1 MAKRQIGGPNTH
13 QQIRRGATYRD
24 TRPFTVR
31 FIEEMRTAT
40 SGFVLFIMAGVTWF
54 FPAILGLTVPL
65 ALLILLWVA
74 TRRPLL
80 PFHLPKYSEERDDH
94 DLDPAT
100 RKPRKAGGIVYL
112 GTDAQTGQQL
122 WLSSDAAR
130 QHAAMPGTT
139 GAGKTTSAI
148 SLLANALAHGS
159 GFILVDGKGDNTVH
173 GDVLA
178 LSRRF
183 GLDDQVLNLNFLT
196 ASSIRESN
204 TFNPFAT
211 GNADAIREM
220 LVSQLGEPATNDAN
234 GVFRDRAVN
243 LVGTLTPA
251 LVWMRDTHGVRITI
265 ETIRFSTEL
274 RWIATLARHRI
285 FLVRTPGSNQPTKIN
300 VPDVPDDIL
309 YPLQAYL
316 GELPG
321 YDVGLEWNQQ
331 KENKP
336 SEQHG
341 YATMYFSRVFT
352 QFGVSLGHIFKV
364 ETGDIDMRDV
374 VLNRRILVVTLPALE
389 NSSDTLAGLGKIIV
403 ASVRAVMAQLLGAR
417 LNGPANEIFKLKA
430 GSGDAPFQIFFDEL
444 AAYVTD
450 GMDRMLAM
458 GRGLNCMFWL
468 GFQDLPGLTTRIGDK
483 AFTLL
488 GNANLT
494 HAMRL
499 QDAMRT
505 REWIEKQADRIEVTQ
520 ATHYEGNSAGSYR
533 EGRGAE
539 VREVDR
545 IPWSDL
551 QSLIEGEAI
560 TLYGGRVVH
569 SKTFFAAVNGRAG
582 EVRLSAPVMLAH
594 DVNMDGTAPDD
605 ETRAVLETIEN
616 GSFRSE
622 LPEKPVE
629 PALEKLFSLVQ
640 PSAVDPV
647 DLIAEFQA
655 ISRAL
660 TGLSTTPDTTHS
672 GTIVAFRTRTSAV
685 PLTPFAYML
694 REAATQ
700 PRPGFQG
707 APPSPHAPLDG
718 RLLGTIE
725 AIEQRMDRTPGA
737 ARRNAMLLL
746 GVRDELVAN
755 IRTSEAQFSGRVS
768 EAELIRR
775 LAALRAMLA
784 A

>member
-1 MAKRQIGGPNTH
+1 MAKRQIGAPTAD

-24 TRPFTVR
+24 TRPLSVR
-31 FIEEMRTAT
+31 FLAEMRTAS
-40 SGFVLFIMAGVTWF
+40 SGFVLLVMAGATWF
-54 FPAILGLTVPL
+54 VPAVLGVTVPL
-65 ALLILLWVA
+65 SLLLSLWVL
-74 TRRPLL
+74 TRRAVL
-80 PFHLPKYSEERDDH
+80 PFHLPRYSGLIDEH

-100 RKPRKAGGIVYL
+100 RKPRKANGIVYL
-112 GTDAQTGQQL
+112 GTDAQSGQQL

-148 SLLANALAHGS
+148 SLLANPLAHGS

-178 LSRRF
+178 LARRF
-183 GLDDQVLNLNFLT
+183 GLDDQVYNLNFLT
-196 ASSIRESN
+196 ASSVRESN
-204 TFNPFAT
+204 SFNPFAT

-220 LVSQLGEPATNDAN
+220 LVSQLGEPASNDAN

-243 LVGTLTPA
+243 LIGTLTPA
-251 LVWMRDTHGVRITI
+251 LVWMRDVHGLAINI
-265 ETIRFSTEL
+265 ETIRFATEL
-274 RWIATLARHRI
+274 RWIASLARHRL
-285 FLVRTPGSNQPTKIN
+285 FLVRVPGSNQPEKIE
-300 VPDVPDDIL
+300 VRDIPDDIL

-321 YDVGLEWNQQ
+321 YDIGLEWNQQ

-364 ETGDIDMRDV
+364 ETGDIDMRDI

-403 ASVRAVMAQLLGAR
+403 ASVRGVMAQLLGAR

-505 REWIEKQADRIEVTQ
+505 REWIEKQADRVEVTQ

-539 VREVDR
+539 VREVAR
-545 IPWSDL
+545 IPWADL

-569 SKTFFAAVNGRAG
+569 SKTFYAALNGRAG
-582 EVRLSAPVMLAH
+582 EVRLSAPIMLASRRH
-594 DVNMDGTAPDD
+594 AESGSPDD

-616 GSFRSE
+616 GSFRIE
-622 LPEKPVE
+622 MPTPVVE
-629 PALEKLFSLVQ
+629 PALAKLVAGIGTLAPTDRNFQQTFTDVALSLVGV
-640 PSAVDPV
+640 SVDPIPA
-647 DLIAEFQA
+647 DGATA
-655 ISRAL
+655 IDFPKPRPEEPVTPFDVMLRNGARQPQR
-660 TGLSTTPDTTHS
+660 GFARTPDPNQPLDGS
-672 GTIVAFRTRTSAV
+672 LLSA
-685 PLTPFAYML
+685 LDMIERL
-694 REAATQ
+694 ID
-700 PRPGFQG
+700 PRPGV
-707 APPSPHAPLDG
+707 
-718 RLLGTIE
+718 
-725 AIEQRMDRTPGA
+725 
-737 ARRNAMLLL
+737 ARRKALLL
-746 GVRDELVAN
+746 MGVRDELNRRIVA
-755 IRTSEAQFSGRVS
+755 SEKAFVS
-768 EAELIRR
+768 PLSDDELIERLEALQEA
-775 LAALRAMLA
+775 LAA
-784 A
+784 